1 MVELTG
7 APVAATP
14 PEPPSGPNHASAA
27 WLMVHTA
34 ALSAAATALLLL
46 GVLTNR
52 YVLVALM
59 VPLQVLLV
67 LAWLA
72 ALSTEGLLLAAVV
85 VSGTAVI
92 GDLLTATGPFGVRRL
107 AGVTAIAF
115 LVAMLQQLLRP
126 GLRPAMTA
134 SLAASSGAIVL
145 VTGLATLIA
154 LRRGTSGR
162 DAALAA
168 LLATGLALVVA
179 RGIDA
184 LRLRLSQPGA
194 QRRSVLGL
202 AVAGAVAVGT
212 GAVVG
217 AVRDSLGVG
226 DAIALATAAAVVAL
240 AADIGL
246 DIARAGLPP
255 GAPETERVRAA
266 LLPLAVLLPV
276 CVAAPAA
283 YVTGR
288 VLLG

>member
-1 MVELTG
+1 
-7 APVAATP
+7 
-14 PEPPSGPNHASAA
+14 
-27 WLMVHTA
+27 
-34 ALSAAATALLLL
+34 
-46 GVLTNR
+46 
-52 YVLVALM
+52 
-59 VPLQVLLV
+59 LQVLLV

-72 ALSTEGLLLAAVV
+72 ALSAEGLLLAAVV
-85 VSGTAVI
+85 VSGTAI
-92 GDLLTATGPFGVRRL
+92 IADLLTATGPLGVRRL
-107 AGVTAIAF
+107 AGVSAIAF
-115 LVAMLQQLLRP
+115 LVAMLQQLLRRGP
-126 GLRPAMTA
+126 RPAMTA
-134 SLAASSGAIVL
+134 SLSASSGAIVL
-145 VTGLATLIA
+145 VIGLATLIA
-154 LRRGTSGR
+154 LRRGITGR

-184 LRLRLSQPGA
+184 LRLLLSPDA
-194 QRRSVLGL
+194 QRRTVLGL
-202 AVAGAVAVGT
+202 AVAGAVAAGT
-212 GAVVG
+212 GALVG

-226 DAIALATAAAVVAL
+226 DGIALATAAAVVAL

-255 GAPETERVRAA
+255 GSQSERVRAA

>member
-14 PEPPSGPNHASAA
+14 PEPPSGPKHSSAA

-72 ALSTEGLLLAAVV
+72 ALSAEGLLLAAVV
-85 VSGTAVI
+85 VSGTAI
-92 GDLLTATGPFGVRRL
+92 IADLLTATGPLGVRRL
-107 AGVTAIAF
+107 AGVSAIAF
-115 LVAMLQQLLRP
+115 LVAMLQQLLRRGP
-126 GLRPAMTA
+126 RPAMTA
-134 SLAASSGAIVL
+134 SLSASSGAIVL
-145 VTGLATLIA
+145 VIGLATLIA
-154 LRRGTSGR
+154 LRRGITGR

-184 LRLRLSQPGA
+184 LRLLLSPDA
-194 QRRSVLGL
+194 QRRTVLGL
-202 AVAGAVAVGT
+202 AVAGAVAAGT
-212 GAVVG
+212 GALVG

-226 DAIALATAAAVVAL
+226 DGIALATAAAVVAL

-246 DIARAGLPP
+246 DIARAGLPAGP
-255 GAPETERVRAA
+255 QSERVRAA